1 MIKKISYIFILLS
14 YIGYTQDTDAQFR
27 FAPSIDY
34 KISKKWKVGFDYRYA
49 LEKDISTFQASVF
62 QFSGEYK
69 INNKMSIEA
78 GYRYSTSFEM
88 DNQRLFASFI
98 YDYKLNKF
106 TISSRTRYQ
115 FSTPHFDS
123 DFWNEN
129 KEPSQYIRQKLSI
142 DYNIPKSKL
151 SLNFSPEFF
160 IKWDNSNLEYNRVRY
175 QFGSDYKLKYG
186 NTIGLCVF
194 YEDKTNATKMD
205 RFVWITKYNLSI
217 DELMKK
223 LKKKKD

>member
-1 MIKKISYIFILLS
+1 
-14 YIGYTQDTDAQFR
+14 
-27 FAPSIDY
+27 
-34 KISKKWKVGFDYRYA
+34 
-49 LEKDISTFQASVF
+49 
-62 QFSGEYK
+62 
-69 INNKMSIEA
+69 MSIEA
-78 GYRYSTSFEM
+78 GCRYSTSFEM

-123 DFWNEN
+123 DFWNEY

-151 SLNFSPEFF
+151 SLNFSPEIF
-160 IKWDNSNLEYNRVRY
+160 IKWDNSKLEYNRVRY

-186 NTIGLCVF
+186 NTIGLSVF
-194 YEDKTNATKMD
+194 YEDKINATKMD
-205 RFVWITKYNLSI
+205 RFVWTTRYNLSI
-217 DELMKK
+217 DEFVKK
-223 LKKKKD
+223 LNKKRKQTKPFQTFAQLPLLMETKNKYGEKKWH